1 VAQEAGNAIFTLTS
15 SSLARFVELK
25 IEGLDGIFS
34 DNYFDVT
41 PEFKVTVYCSMPDG
55 WDIEGLKQ
63 KLRIRSLYDSY
74 E

>member
-1 VAQEAGNAIFTLTS
+1 LTS

-41 PEFKVTVYCSMPDG
+41 PEFKVIVYCSMPDG

-74 E
+74 H